1 MSDYILDTNAFIY
14 LIDTELGNKPPIT
27 IDKKHI
33 DCQKFHDLCVE
44 ANCLYITS
52 QTLYELLWQSVEK
65 NDIKIFEKQCNQM
78 VRMRKKY
85 GMGFSILNDEAVDF
99 DIANLAKEFEEG
111 IFDIEKWI
119 NQKRNY
125 EKRKI
130 SFLIFSVYSTVI
142 MLIAE
147 EYQLDID
154 DWFCEMIK
162 SHIEVRLDDFSKKY
176 YDINTFKNY
185 KNSSYDKCIDD
196 ILLEIIEIT
205 IKIIEEA
212 LNGKENNFVIPSGE
226 YSSGIEYIFKLMH
239 LNKRHDSKWFD
250 KYDKQ
255 IVDLIFA
262 MEQERGLND
271 SSTLFI
277 KRLCNRVVKE
287 KTKLRKN
294 DGIDY
299 GIVSCLDNHI
309 IINETHRDF
318 NPDDIYLISFDMN
331 VYHFSKEEKVL
342 YDQGLYDKLLVE
354 DID

>member
-14 LIDTELGNKPPIT
+14 LMDTELGNKPPIT

-65 NDIKIFEKQCNQM
+65 NDIKFFETQCNQM

-99 DIANLAKEFEEG
+99 DIAKLSKEFEDG
-111 IFDIEKWI
+111 GFDIEKWI
-119 NQKRNY
+119 DQKRSY
-125 EKRKI
+125 EIRKI
-130 SFLIFSVYSTVI
+130 SFLIFSVYSTLM

-147 EYQLDID
+147 EYELDID
-154 DWFCEMIK
+154 DLFCEVIK
-162 SHIEVRLDDFSKKY
+162 LYIEARLDDFSKKY
-176 YDINTFKNY
+176 YGLKTYKNY
-185 KNSSYDKCIDD
+185 KKSSYDKCIDD
-196 ILLEIIEIT
+196 TILEII
-205 IKIIEEA
+205 KISIDKVSNA
-212 LNGKENNFVIPSGE
+212 LSKTENSFVIPSEE
-226 YSSGIEYIFKLMH
+226 YNSSTDYIYKLMS

-255 IVDLIFA
+255 IEDLIKA
-262 MEQERGLND
+262 MERERGLNK

-294 DGIDY
+294 DGIDF

-309 IINETHRDF
+309 IINETNRDF
-318 NPDDIYLISFDMN
+318 KPEDIYLISFDMN

-342 YDQGLYDKLLVE
+342 YDQGLYDKLLCE
-354 DID
+354 DIN